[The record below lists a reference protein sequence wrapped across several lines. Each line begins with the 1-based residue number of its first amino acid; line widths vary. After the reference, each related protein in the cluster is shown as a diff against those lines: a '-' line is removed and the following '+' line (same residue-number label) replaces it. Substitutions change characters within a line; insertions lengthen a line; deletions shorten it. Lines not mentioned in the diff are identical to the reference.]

1 MTKHFLK
8 NQEQGEDGHFPTS
21 TQYSIRRSNRSTQA
35 RERNEHS
42 SREEKLLKPRASA
55 DIICQVQE
63 FTKIKQDQNMNS
75 DSWQGAQSPHR
86 TVSIL
91 KRTLPI

>member
-8 NQEQGEDGHFPTS
+8 NQEQGEDGHSPTS
-21 TQYSIRRSNRSTQA
+21 TQYSIRRSNRSSQA
-35 RERNEHS
+35 RKRNEHS
-42 SREEKLLKPRASA
+42 SREEKLKPRASA
-55 DIICQVQE
+55 DITCQVQE
-63 FTKIKQDQNMNS
+63 FTKIKQNQNMNS

-86 TVSIL
+86 IVSIL